1 LAKLISILV
10 SLIFTLGLNAQVKR
24 PQNYK
29 ELDNKRIHFGFT
41 VGVNTMDMSVG
52 RNLQDSIWPDLT
64 ILEPG
69 FQVTIVSDL
78 RLSDDFNLRFLP
90 GIAFGQRNISFY
102 DVSTSE
108 NELIKEINVPS
119 SYLEFPLTLKYRSKR
134 VNNYRPYL
142 IGGANYRYDMA
153 ARKEY
158 SVDDDILIRFQPGNI
173 YLEAGFGIDFYLPFF
188 KLAPEIKVGMG
199 LFNTRTTNPAN
210 YDVYF
215 EHLRSYI
222 VMLNF
227 HFE

>member
-1 LAKLISILV
+1 LAKLIIILV
-10 SLIFTLGLNAQVKR
+10 SLIFSLGLYAQEKR

-41 VGVNTMDMSVG
+41 VGVNTMDIGIG
-52 RNLQDSIWPDLT
+52 RNLQDSIWPDMT

-78 RLSDDFNLRFLP
+78 RLNEDFNLRFLP
-90 GIAFGQRNISFY
+90 GIAFGQRNMSFY
-102 DVSTSE
+102 DISSSE
-108 NELIKEINVPS
+108 NELVKEVNVPS
-119 SYLEFPLTLKYRSKR
+119 SYREFPLILKYRSKR

-158 SVDDDILIRFQPGNI
+158 SVDDDILIRFRPGNI

-199 LFNTRTTNPAN
+199 LFNTRTSNPAN

-215 EHLRSYI
+215 DHLRTYV